1 MSIIGSSSAWSYAS
15 FATLTATNHDTRPQ
29 RIRIAT
35 NDTASARSSRAWMLP
50 TSASLRMFGL
60 LPKVAE
66 AAHGADD
73 DAGRLELR
81 AQPRNVHL
89 DGIRRDRRRAFRYGV
104 RDRQLRER
112 LPGSR
117 EEDVE
122 QRPVAGGE
130 IDRLLADACPPRSG
144 IERQV
149 ADRDPRR
156 DRRLHAPQQRTHARL
171 ELGQRERL
179 RQVVVGPEV
188 ETVHALVDFLTGGDD
203 EHGRG
208 VRARSQA
215 PQHLESVDVGQ
226 PDVEKQQVVT
236 VIAKQRVRI
245 MPAPR
250 VPDAVTLLLQCAD
263 QAFGEQRIVFD
274 NENAQTA

>member
-15 FATLTATNHDTRPQ
+15 FATLTATNQDTRPQ

-35 NDTASARSSRAWMLP
+35 NDTASARSSRAWRLP
-50 TSASLRMFGL
+50 TSASLRIGL
-60 LPKVAE
+60 LPQVAE
-66 AAHGADD
+66 AAHGPND

-81 AQPRNVHL
+81 AQSRNVHL

-104 RDRQLRER
+104 RDRQLRQR
-112 LPGSR
+112 LSGPR

-122 QRPVAGGE
+122 QRPITGGE
-130 IDRLLADACPPRSG
+130 IDRLVADACAPCSG
-144 IERQV
+144 IERQL

-156 DRRLHAPQQRTHARL
+156 DRRLRAPQQRAHARL

-188 ETVHALVDFLTGGDD
+188 EAVHALVDLLARGDD
-203 EHGRG
+203 EHGRRI
-208 VRARSQA
+208 RARPQA
-215 PQHLESVDVGQ
+215 TQHLESVDIGKS
-226 PDVEKQQVVT
+226 DIEKQQVVT
-236 VIAKQRVRI
+236 VIAKQRVRV

-250 VPDAVTLLLQCAD
+250 MADAVA
-263 QAFGEQRIVFD
+263 
-274 NENAQTA
+274 